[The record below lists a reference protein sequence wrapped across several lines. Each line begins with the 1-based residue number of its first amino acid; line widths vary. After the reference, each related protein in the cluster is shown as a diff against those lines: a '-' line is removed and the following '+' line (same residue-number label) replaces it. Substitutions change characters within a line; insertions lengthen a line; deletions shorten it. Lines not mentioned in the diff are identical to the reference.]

1 VILRH
6 LRQYFSLFTIS
17 EEIAR
22 QLENSQAKYV
32 LTIGLFLENIRQAC
46 ETYNGIEKIIVLGME
61 DKPDDVLGFI
71 EMVLHEDGSLYDV
84 DRDFD
89 IHNDIVALPYSSG
102 TTGPPKGIKY
112 TRILSEIGRQVE
124 LVTNSRGTGA
134 GVDWFL
140 ASGALTNSLSYF

>member
-1 VILRH
+1 MLSFVTSYTVILRH

-61 DKPDDVLGFI
+61 DMPDDVLGFI
-71 EMVLHEDGSLYDV
+71 EMVLYEDGSLYDV
-84 DRDFD
+84 DREFD
-89 IHNDIVALPYSSG
+89 VHNDIVVLPYSSG
-102 TTGPPKGIKY
+102 TTGPPKGIKS
-112 TRILSEIGRQVE
+112 TCFLSEIV
-124 LVTNSRGTGA
+124 S
-134 GVDWFL
+134 
-140 ASGALTNSLSYF
+140 

>member
-1 VILRH
+1 MILRH
-6 LRQYFSLFTIS
+6 DFDLFTIS

-32 LTIGLFLENIRQAC
+32 LVIGLFLENIRQAC

-71 EMVLHEDGSLYDV
+71 EMVLYEDGSLYDV

-89 IHNDIVALPYSSG
+89 VHNDIVALPYSSG
-102 TTGPPKGIKY
+102 TTGPPKGLKRY
-112 TRILSEIGRQVE
+112 TFFCQK
-124 LVTNSRGTGA
+124 
-134 GVDWFL
+134 
-140 ASGALTNSLSYF
+140 

>member
-1 VILRH
+1 MILRH
-6 LRQYFSLFTIS
+6 DFDLFTVS

-32 LTIGLFLENIRQAC
+32 LVIGLFLENIRQAC

-71 EMVLHEDGSLYDV
+71 EMVLYEDGSLYDV

-89 IHNDIVALPYSSG
+89 IYNDIVALPYSSG
-102 TTGPPKGIKY
+102 TTGPPKGIKRY
-112 TRILSEIGRQVE
+112 TFFVRNREAGRVSNK
-124 LVTNSRGTGA
+124 L
-134 GVDWFL
+134 
-140 ASGALTNSLSYF
+140 

>member
-1 VILRH
+1 MILR
-6 LRQYFSLFTIS
+6 YDFNFFTIS

-32 LTIGLFLENIRQAC
+32 LVIGLFLENIRQAC

-71 EMVLHEDGSLYDV
+71 EMVLYEDGSLYDV

-89 IHNDIVALPYSSG
+89 IYNDIVALPYSSG
-102 TTGPPKGIKY
+102 TTGPPKGIKRY
-112 TRILSEIGRQVE
+112 TFFVRNREAGRVSNK
-124 LVTNSRGTGA
+124 L
-134 GVDWFL
+134 
-140 ASGALTNSLSYF
+140 

>member
-1 VILRH
+1 MNQCPVTTQQNQCAVILRH
-6 LRQYFSLFTIS
+6 DFDIFTIS

-32 LTIGLFLENIRQAC
+32 LVIGLFLENIRQAC

-71 EMVLHEDGSLYDV
+71 EMVIYEDGSLYDV

-89 IHNDIVALPYSSG
+89 VHNDIVALPYSSG
-102 TTGPPKGIKY
+102 TTGPPKGIKS
-112 TRILSEIGRQVE
+112 T
-124 LVTNSRGTGA
+124 
-134 GVDWFL
+134 F
-140 ASGALTNSLSYF
+140 FC